1 MIFPARGRCGGANL
15 ALTPRRP
22 SAWLTRWR
30 ELGAATS
37 ARSSRPLVNDDE
49 LSRLKHELLQAE
61 VRMAKARA
69 TMAGAADI
77 KVLNTR
83 LKALTK

>member
-1 MIFPARGRCGGANL
+1 MNNGNIKPTHTER
-15 ALTPRRP
+15 
-22 SAWLTRWR
+22 
-30 ELGAATS
+30 AASS
-37 ARSSRPLVNDDE
+37 ARATPSLVNENE

-69 TMAGAADI
+69 TIAGAEVDI

-83 LKALTK
+83 LKALAK

>member
-1 MIFPARGRCGGANL
+1 MNNGNL
-15 ALTPRRP
+15 NLPLTDR
-22 SAWLTRWR
+22 L
-30 ELGAATS
+30 ATS
-37 ARSSRPLVNDDE
+37 AQAPRSLVNENE

-69 TMAGAADI
+69 TMAGAEVDI

>member
-1 MIFPARGRCGGANL
+1 MNNGNLELPHIDRVAPSARG
-15 ALTPRRP
+15 PRP
-22 SAWLTRWR
+22 FIN
-30 ELGAATS
+30 E
-37 ARSSRPLVNDDE
+37 DE

-69 TMAGAADI
+69 TMAGAEVDI
-77 KVLNTR
+77 KVLNSR